1 MTENTQPVPPPAP
14 PQSAET
20 PPPPPPPVSAP
31 TPESGKKADVGKRF
45 LAALI
50 DGILAFVIGLIPFIG
65 GLIGAAYLLVRDGMD
80 LDFMDRRSLGK
91 KIMKLRPIR
100 LDGQPMDLETS
111 LKRNFVFALGP
122 VAEVFVFIP
131 ILGWAIAIL
140 LGVAAVILIVIE
152 IVLVVSDAEGRRL
165 GDKVGGTKVIEVIE

>member
-1 MTENTQPVPPPAP
+1 
-14 PQSAET
+14 
-20 PPPPPPPVSAP
+20 
-31 TPESGKKADVGKRF
+31 
-45 LAALI
+45 
-50 DGILAFVIGLIPFIG
+50 LIPFIG

-91 KIMKLRPIR
+91 KVMKLRPVR

-122 VAEVFVFIP
+122 VAEVFAFIP
-131 ILGWAIAIL
+131 VLGWAIAIL
-140 LGVAAVILIVIE
+140 LGVAALILIVIE